1 MSRIELIQ
9 HIFLLVL
16 FFRFLI
22 RIKIFEQG
30 FCDDSTKS
38 EIVNFFNDYV
48 RYSVKITVYRLQTEC
63 FMSFFSDVIGLSNL
77 HLNNLQGIY
86 LPFGKIHI
94 SNVKYSSKTYT
105 LVYYSEGNT
114 AICVFRKI
122 WTRSF
127 RCRSIS

>member
-1 MSRIELIQ
+1 M
-9 HIFLLVL
+9 
-16 FFRFLI
+16 
-22 RIKIFEQG
+22 
-30 FCDDSTKS
+30 
-38 EIVNFFNDYV
+38 
-48 RYSVKITVYRLQTEC
+48 KITVYRLQTDC

-114 AICVFRKI
+114 AICVFEKYGLDLFDVDQFLKFSTTFSLKMYRY
-122 WTRSF
+122 W
-127 RCRSIS
+127 